1 MSLQQWFGLE
11 GRQALVTGASRG
23 LGRAMALALAGAGA
37 DVIITGRTAA
47 TLEATADEIRAL
59 GRKAG
64 TLEADMKDAASA
76 AAACEEILAR
86 FGAVDILVNNIGNRT
101 TSDPLEEQT
110 IADWEEKIAF
120 NLSPTFAATQVIGR
134 QMIARGQGGRIINIS
149 SIAAW
154 RPIRGI
160 GGRHYETAK
169 AAVLQ
174 FTRCVAADWGRHG
187 ITCNAICPGLFM
199 TDANL
204 AWERTKPE
212 VIDAMV
218 AGIPVGRA
226 GRPEEIGP
234 LAVFLASPAAGFV
247 TGAAHVIDGGAT
259 I

>member
-1 MSLQQWFGLE
+1 MSLQQWFGLD

-23 LGRAMALALAGAGA
+23 LGRSMALALARAGA
-37 DVIITGRTAA
+37 DVIITGRTPE
-47 TLEATADEIRAL
+47 TLEATAEEIRAL

-64 TLEADMKDAASA
+64 VLAADMKDATGT
-76 AAACEEILAR
+76 AAACETILAEH
-86 FGAVDILVNNIGNRT
+86 GAVDILVNNIGNRS
-101 TSDPLEEQT
+101 TSAPVEDQT
-110 IADWEEKIAF
+110 IADWEEMMAF
-120 NLSPTFAATQVIGR
+120 NLSPTFAATQVVGR

-149 SIAAW
+149 SIAAM
-154 RPIRGI
+154 RVIRGI

-174 FTRCVAADWGRHG
+174 FTRCVAADWGKHG

-204 AWERTKPE
+204 KWERTRPE

-218 AGIPVGRA
+218 AGIPAGRA

-247 TGAAHVIDGGAT
+247 TGAAYVIDGGAVT
-259 I
+259 